1 MPARYSRI
9 SWRTSSTLS
18 RTTYFVPSTRKATVS
33 GWASTRSMRSGLSAK
48 PSPFRRVTRITVGPL
63 VDGAGPRGRARNG
76 TLRIGLTTLCL
87 EPNGVLTPSGGGVV
101 ADAGRPGRRA
111 GDRAVGSRAAG
122 GVPRLRHRRLRGGG
136 AGQGG
141 GGGSFFFFWAAARA
155 LREGGL

>member
-63 VDGAGPRGRARNG
+63 VDGAGPRGRGQERHSPYRLDNALALAERGAHPFGGWGGSGRRTARPPG
-76 TLRIGLTTLCL
+76 R
-87 EPNGVLTPSGGGVV
+87 
-101 ADAGRPGRRA
+101 RPGRRVTRGRGSAAPEVPAPRGVSA
-111 GDRAVGSRAAG
+111 GDVLER
-122 GVPRLRHRRLRGGG
+122 PP
-136 AGQGG
+136 
-141 GGGSFFFFWAAARA
+141 
-155 LREGGL
+155 